1 LVNKDINISNSVG
14 HHHWRILVKA
24 DKAADISSGV
34 LYSRGMFFLN
44 YNSLNIYLLNV
55 PSVTD

>member
-1 LVNKDINISNSVG
+1 MYSQCLFVITYDVLVNKDINISNSVG

-34 LYSRGMFFLN
+34 LYSRGMFF
-44 YNSLNIYLLNV
+44 
-55 PSVTD
+55 